1 MLFGTAGVVAG
12 AVVLLLLM
20 VGYKDTGARGEAV
33 VMMKGWWGSMRVTVM
48 MTRKGSVPGAI
59 LSCEVFDDAPV
70 FGLGMT
76 DYHVWGSSWLLMFG
90 NLSLHGV

>member
-12 AVVLLLLM
+12 AVVLLLV

-48 MTRKGSVPGAI
+48 MTRKESVPGAI
-59 LSCEVFDDAPV
+59 PSCEVFDDAPV
-70 FGLGMT
+70 VGLGMT
-76 DYHVWGSSWLLMFG
+76 DYHVWGGSWLLMFG
-90 NLSLHGV
+90 NLSLRGV